1 MHTIISW
8 FFTVF
13 YVPLFWGIL
22 VAFHPLQML
31 ALPLGYGP
39 HKFVL
44 DLMNLCL
51 IINFRTVGTRF
62 RVRFEY
68 TPPEGVPLILV
79 SNHQS
84 MYDIPFIIWIMRRYH
99 PKFISKKEL
108 GRWIP
113 SISFALRNM
122 GSVLIDRN
130 DQAQSIA
137 AIEAFARSCNE
148 KNFSA
153 VIFPEGT
160 RARDGKMRSF
170 KSAGLLTLSRQMP
183 EAQIIPIALDGSWEL
198 VRYNLFPV
206 PFGRTVTFTVLPPVS
221 PSEFQGKALVKEC
234 ERAIRT
240 SLGQQTAPAEPAITQ
255 A

>member
-1 MHTIISW
+1 MHKIISW
-8 FFTVF
+8 IFTII
-13 YVPLFWGIL
+13 YVPLFWSIL
-22 VAFHPLQML
+22 CFFHPLQIL
-31 ALPLGYGP
+31 ALPLGYRP

-62 RVRFEY
+62 KVNFDY
-68 TPPEGVPLILV
+68 TPPTNVPLILV
-79 SNHQS
+79 TNHQS
-84 MYDIPFIIWIMRRYH
+84 MYDIPFIIWIMRAYH
-99 PKFISKKEL
+99 PKFIAKKEL

-122 GSVLIDRN
+122 GSVLIDRG
-130 DQAQSIA
+130 DQSQAIASI
-137 AIEAFARSCNE
+137 ENFARSCAE

-160 RARDGKMRSF
+160 RARDGKMRGF
-170 KSAGLLTLSRQMP
+170 KSAGLITLIKNMP
-183 EAQIIPIALDGSWEL
+183 TAQIVPIALDGSWEL

-221 PSEFQGKALVKEC
+221 TSNRSGKEVVKEC
-234 ERAIRT
+234 ELRIRT
-240 SLGQQTAPAEPAITQ
+240 ALNQPLTAPPLDSTT
-255 A
+255 

>member
-1 MHTIISW
+1 MRALLNWT
-8 FFTVF
+8 FTLP

-22 VAFHPLQML
+22 CLFHPLQMI
-31 ALPLGYGP
+31 ALLFGYHA

-62 RVRFEY
+62 RINFQHRPTRGKPIVF
-68 TPPEGVPLILV
+68 V

-84 MYDIPFIIWIMRRYH
+84 MYDIPLLIWHLREYH
-99 PKFISKKEL
+99 PKFIAKREL

-122 GSVLIDRN
+122 GSVLIDRG
-130 DQAQSIA
+130 DQARAIS
-137 AIEAFARSCNE
+137 AIETFACTVRE
-148 KNFSA
+148 ERWSA

-160 RARDGKMRSF
+160 RARDGVMKNF
-170 KSAGLLTLSRQMP
+170 KSAGLGALIKNMP
-183 EAQIIPIALDGSWEL
+183 DAEIVPIAIDGSWEL

-206 PFGRTVTFTVLPPVS
+206 PFGRLVSLTVLPPVTS
-221 PSEFQGKALVKEC
+221 VGKTSKEISKLC
-234 ERAIRT
+234 ESSIRT
-240 SLGQQTAPAEPAITQ
+240 ALGQDK
-255 A
+255 